1 MFDLETNI
9 TAWTDRLRLSE
20 KISED
25 DVLELEDHLRE
36 EIDELKSQGL
46 SDDEAFLISVKRM
59 GNITSLSME
68 YSKVN
73 TEDLWKNL
81 LSDVSKNQNYYKDIF
96 LVLVFAIIAGTLAK
110 IPKFFGLTMDDLAYF
125 KNVSFFILPVTAIY
139 FGITRKIDK
148 KIITY
153 VASAFLIS
161 LVIVNLYPSYSP
173 NHTEVLTA
181 LHLPLLLWLVTGIA
195 YTGKKWKEYKDR
207 MNFLRLTGES
217 IIYGSLIVLGT
228 MVLVGFT
235 AMIFETI
242 SIDISDGVISNIGI
256 FGGTTAFMLTIYL
269 VEKKKSVVENFAPI
283 LAKIFSPLFLIT
295 MITFLIVMVY
305 TGSNPSED
313 RNFLIAFDVML
324 VLVLGLVIYTISARD
339 INNRINIFDYINAA
353 LIITAIILDV
363 VALSAIINR
372 LTEYG
377 ISPNKLAALGE
388 NILLLINLTGL
399 LWYYGKYFKGK
410 IQFKRIEIFQTKY
423 LTFYGIWFT
432 TVVFIFPILFRF
444 Q

>member
-1 MFDLETNI
+1 
-9 TAWTDRLRLSE
+9 
-20 KISED
+20 
-25 DVLELEDHLRE
+25 
-36 EIDELKSQGL
+36 
-46 SDDEAFLISVKRM
+46 
-59 GNITSLSME
+59 
-68 YSKVN
+68 
-73 TEDLWKNL
+73 
-81 LSDVSKNQNYYKDIF
+81 
-96 LVLVFAIIAGTLAK
+96 
-110 IPKFFGLTMDDLAYF
+110 
-125 KNVSFFILPVTAIY
+125 
-139 FGITRKIDK
+139 
-148 KIITY
+148 
-153 VASAFLIS
+153 
-161 LVIVNLYPSYSP
+161 
-173 NHTEVLTA
+173 
-181 LHLPLLLWLVTGIA
+181 
-195 YTGKKWKEYKDR
+195 

-295 MITFLIVMVY
+295 MIIFLIVMVY

-339 INNRINIFDYINAA
+339 MNNRINIFDYINAA

-388 NILLLINLTGL
+388 NILLLVNLTGL

-410 IQFKRIEIFQTKY
+410 IQFKKIEIFQTKY
-423 LTFYGIWFT
+423 LTFYGIWFS
-432 TVVFIFPILFRF
+432 TVVFIFPVLFRF